1 MDACRIKV
9 RGDEMINSFL
19 QLIVFVFAVWCLVI
33 VIKAI
38 GDNPDARCQYGNCD
52 ECPFPRCRKEMVNN
66 GRIHNRRL
74 PRRMDKT
81 KAV

>member
-9 RGDEMINSFL
+9 RGDKMINSCL
-19 QLIVFVFAVWCLVI
+19 QLIVFVVTAWCLVI
-33 VIKAI
+33 TLKAI
-38 GDNPDARCQYGNCD
+38 ADNPDAKCQYGNCD

-74 PRRMDKT
+74 PRRLDKN